1 MNPWTVLGWIV
12 VGAVAVVILLI
23 FAAFAYGIIASIKE
37 AREKKAA
44 REEAARLEGLI
55 LPHFRTMEAG
65 DMFSVNYQ
73 NWQIKE
79 LMTEYIPEEAEHR
92 LIIKAASVPKR

>member
-12 VGAVAVVILLI
+12 VGVVSTIVLILI
-23 FAAFAYGIIASIKE
+23 AAFIYGVVTTIKE
-37 AREKKAA
+37 ARDKRKA

-55 LPHFRTMEAG
+55 LPHFRTMAAG

-79 LMTEYIPEEAEHR
+79 LMTEYVPECNEHR
-92 LIIKAASVPKR
+92 LVIRAASVPKS